1 MTRTK
6 RVVGISLGTRQLG
19 IALFRQ
25 GQLSDWRI
33 YSFKYAWSA
42 FKKKQILR
50 CVETIVKREQATMVA
65 LKISETEKQT
75 PYFKELLADIEQLL
89 FHHHIPCYCFTLPQ
103 LKSLVPI
110 EHQKNKAAFMEGIM
124 MLYPELRIEFQK
136 ERTNHNSY
144 YVKIFEAIAAARLC
158 LTTK

>member
-1 MTRTK
+1 MQKIK

-19 IALFRQ
+19 IAFFRQ
-25 GQLSDWRI
+25 GRLSDWHI

-65 LKISETEKQT
+65 LKISETEKQNQSFREILT
-75 PYFKELLADIEQLL
+75 DIEQLL
-89 FHHHIPCYCFTLPQ
+89 FLHHIPCYSFTLPQ
-103 LKSLVPI
+103 LKSQLPI
-110 EHQKNKAAFMEGIM
+110 EYQKNKAAFMEGM
-124 MLYPELRIEFQK
+124 MTLYPELHIEFQK

-144 YVKIFEAIAAARLC
+144 YIKIFEAIAAARLS